1 MGFLNLSMSFLYTKQ
16 LPIKQHFVP
25 KTSLLESIYLLRGVG
40 AKLEVVRQNFRAVS
54 KFHDQNWRIHI
65 QLPKATQLPKAAHA
79 RGVWGHAPQEN
90 FEFQRFILDS
100 ILGHFGLI

>member
-1 MGFLNLSMSFLYTKQ
+1 MLGKQTATMSLHIQSYHDRNMFQYR
-16 LPIKQHFVP
+16 
-25 KTSLLESIYLLRGVG
+25 SVG

-65 QLPKATQLPKAAHA
+65 QLPKAAYA
-79 RGVWGHAPQEN
+79 RGSGGMPPQEN
-90 FEFQRFILDS
+90 FEFQFILDS

>member
-1 MGFLNLSMSFLYTKQ
+1 MPRTDC
-16 LPIKQHFVP
+16 
-25 KTSLLESIYLLRGVG
+25 IYRGVG

-79 RGVWGHAPQEN
+79 RGSGGMPPQEN
-90 FEFQRFILDS
+90 FEFQFILDS